1 MLQLLELGAVVHLGG
16 EGRVGRGRGDGG
28 NVSLVRD
35 VRGRHVGDLPGQ
47 VRGGVDMSV
56 VLMRGDGTLEGRA
69 C

>member
-1 MLQLLELGAVVHLGG
+1 MVRGWSVAHLSG
-16 EGRVGRGRGDGG
+16 EGRVGRGGGD
-28 NVSLVRD
+28 VSLVRD

-56 VLMRGDGTLEGRA
+56 VLMRSDGTLEWRA